1 MPKRIDPADRFV
13 GQNIRIFRKAKRI
26 SQTELG
32 HGVGVTF
39 QQIQKYENG
48 TNRVGSSRLMKIAE
62 FLDVPIIRFF
72 DNAAGPREK
81 PIAGTVVTDLLSSP
95 YAVQMLQAFAK
106 IPRDEVRR
114 NLVVLTQSLIE
125 HAKK

>member
-1 MPKRIDPADRFV
+1 MPKRVEPADRFV

-32 HGVGVTF
+32 YGVGVTF

-62 FLDVPIIRFF
+62 FLDVPISRFF
-72 DNAAGPREK
+72 DNVAGPPGK
-81 PIAGTVVTDLLSSP
+81 PIAGALVTDLLASP
-95 YAVQMLQAFAK
+95 YAVQMLQAFGN
-106 IPRDEVRR
+106 IQRDEVRR
-114 NLVVLTQSLIE
+114 NLVVLTQSLVE
-125 HAKK
+125 PVKK